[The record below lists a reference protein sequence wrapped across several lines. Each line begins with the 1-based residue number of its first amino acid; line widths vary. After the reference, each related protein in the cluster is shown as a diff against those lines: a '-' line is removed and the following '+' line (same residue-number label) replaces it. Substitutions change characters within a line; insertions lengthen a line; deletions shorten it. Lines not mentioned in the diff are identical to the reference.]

1 MTHAVHDEVLERLV
15 AERTRDLVAANEAAE
30 HALRE
35 SEARFRALI
44 ENSLDIT
51 SVVDAGGVVRYISP
65 SVKRVLGYEP
75 EEFLGTHSMDTIH
88 ADDRARIAEIFA
100 HATSETGTTKTHE
113 FRALHKDGTWRLM
126 EAMGLNLLDDPAVRG
141 MVVTS
146 RDVTHRRA
154 LESRLVQAE
163 RLEAIGQLAGGVAH
177 DFNNVLLV
185 IRGYSSVLLAA
196 LDDPQQIE
204 DVEEI
209 AKAAD
214 RAADLTR
221 QLLAFG
227 RRQVLQPRLLSV
239 VEVVRGLESLLRRS
253 LREDIDFALELAD
266 MLPPIIA
273 DPAQME
279 QVLLNLVVNAR
290 DAING
295 PGSVH
300 VAVEEALLTGGED
313 GISPPLPVGNYI
325 ALSVSDTGSGIDETV
340 LPHIFEPFFTTK
352 EDGVGTGLGLS
363 TVYGIVA
370 QSGGG
375 VEVRA
380 LDGGGTAFVVYLPV
394 ATGAL
399 DERSFGSGAYSSL
412 PTGIETV
419 LLVEDEEPVRE
430 LVRRVLE
437 GAGYL
442 VLAASCP
449 SEAERL
455 LAENDEIDL
464 MLSDVVMP
472 EMSGYDLALKVRE
485 RRPEI
490 RLLFM
495 SGYAHRV
502 SGADAVDGELLKKP
516 FAPEQLA
523 RAVRNAL
530 DDDGTR
536 EIA

>member
-1 MTHAVHDEVLERLV
+1 METTARDLELERLV
-15 AERTRDLVAANEAAE
+15 AERTQELLQANEAAE
-30 HALRE
+30 RALRE

-51 SVVDAGGVVRYISP
+51 SVVDAANVVRYVSP
-65 SVKRVLGYEP
+65 SIERILGYSP
-75 EEFLGTHSMDTIH
+75 EEILGREALSFVHPEDLVSI
-88 ADDRARIAEIFA
+88 ARVFDAA
-100 HATSETGTTKTHE
+100 SSSEGLMQTDE
-113 FRALHKDGTWRLM
+113 FRVRHSDGSWRLM
-126 EAMGLNLLDDPAVRG
+126 EAVGLDLLDDPAVRG
-141 MVVTS
+141 VVITS
-146 RDVTHRRA
+146 RDVTERRA

-185 IRGYSSVLLAA
+185 IRGYSSVLRDTLEN
-196 LDDPQQIE
+196 PQHIA
-204 DVEEI
+204 DVDEI
-209 AKAAD
+209 SRAAD

-227 RRQVLQPRLLSV
+227 RRQALQPRLV
-239 VEVVRGLESLLRRS
+239 NIVDVVRGLESLLRRS
-253 LREDIDFALELAD
+253 LREDIHFDLELAERTSAV
-266 MLPPIIA
+266 LA

-290 DAING
+290 DAISG
-295 PGSVH
+295 QGVVR
-300 VAVEEALLTGGED
+300 VAVEEIAVSNGAE
-313 GISPPLPVGNYI
+313 ISPQLAPGPYV
-325 ALSVSDTGSGIDETV
+325 ALSVSDDGSGIDPAV

-375 VEVRA
+375 IGVRP
-380 LDGGGTAFVVYLPV
+380 LVGGGTSFVVYLPV
-394 ATGAL
+394 AAGPLDDESWTDDAEPAL
-399 DERSFGSGAYSSL
+399 AVG
-412 PTGIETV
+412 TETI

-437 GAGYL
+437 GLGYQ
-442 VLAASCP
+442 VLAAARP
-449 SEAERL
+449 SEAEQL
-455 LAENDEIDL
+455 LAENDGVDL
-464 MLSDVVMP
+464 MLTDVVMP
-472 EMSGYDLALKVRE
+472 EMSGYDLALRVRE
-485 RRPEI
+485 RRPDV

-502 SGADAVDGELLKKP
+502 SGAESAEGALLKKP

-523 RAVRNAL
+523 TAVRAAF
-530 DDDGTR
+530 DDVTG
-536 EIA
+536 EPGA